1 MKSNFEFL
9 NHYWPTLSKIGSMAE
24 NYLYDDPNTCIY
36 KLGMFAERL
45 VQEIFKFEHL
55 PEPDYDNTHSNRIT
69 ILKKEGLIE
78 RGSKIDDILF
88 ALRKKR
94 NDIGNTVLNRL

>member
-9 NHYWPTLSKIGSMAE
+9 NLYWPTLSKIGSMAE

-45 VQEIFKFEHL
+45 YKKYSNL
-55 PEPDYDNTHSNRIT
+55 NTFPNPTMT
-69 ILKKEGLIE
+69 IPIQTE
-78 RGSKIDDILF
+78 
-88 ALRKKR
+88 
-94 NDIGNTVLNRL
+94 